1 MHHPLAVW
9 FMEPVSGKVR
19 LCRYFVKNYSVSMP
33 IIHSLTRQL
42 IPFAPTVLRS
52 QRLRTT
58 LFTIIA
64 HSLHS
69 TCYHNDSAPTLRF
82 PWRSAYAINV

>member
-42 IPFAPTVLRS
+42 IPFAPTA
-52 QRLRTT
+52 LRTLRFRT
-58 LFTIIA
+58 TSNHFALL
-64 HSLHS
+64 LHS
-69 TCYHNDSAPTLRF
+69 TQLPQMALR
-82 PWRSAYAINV
+82 R